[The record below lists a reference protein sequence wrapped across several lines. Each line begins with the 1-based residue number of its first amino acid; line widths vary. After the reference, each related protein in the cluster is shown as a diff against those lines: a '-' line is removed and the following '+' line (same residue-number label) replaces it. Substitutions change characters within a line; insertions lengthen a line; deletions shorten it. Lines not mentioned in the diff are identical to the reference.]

1 MTPHLVFVI
10 GSSPGVGKS
19 TLCRAPAGWLSAT
32 GASVDHFA
40 EADVLVREEFRPVA
54 DEFAGGS
61 AAVRPETLTAAVR
74 AYVAAS
80 TAAGRDYLVT
90 DALLPFIPS
99 LVAWGHDERALCS
112 FMDRLFRVLGP
123 VPVTV
128 VYVHDDPAAALRRA
142 VAREGAGRE
151 DRYLR
156 KLAGSPGT
164 RSVRDL
170 PSAAAHLRAEAE
182 LTRRLLARTPWH
194 VVTVEVGTLDAE
206 QTFASARDRLADR
219 LAPSACP
226 A

>member
-1 MTPHLVFVI
+1 MTPHLISVI

-19 TLCRAPAGWLSAT
+19 TLCRALAGWLSAT

-40 EADVLVREEFRPVA
+40 EEDILTREEFRPVA
-54 DEFAGGS
+54 EEFADGS
-61 AAVRPETLTAAVR
+61 AAVRPETLTAAMR

-112 FMDRLFRVLGP
+112 FVDRLSRVLGP

-128 VYVHDDPAAALRRA
+128 VYVHDDPATALRRA
-142 VAREGAGRE
+142 VAREGAGWE
-151 DRYLR
+151 DWYLR

-170 PSAAAHLRAEAE
+170 PSAAAHLRTEAE

-194 VVTVEVGTLDAE
+194 VVTVDVSTLDAE

-219 LAPSACP
+219 LGPSTCP